1 MPSLH
6 HVNADKPT
14 LSGAGAPWLG
24 LVQWGQTQ
32 PRPLLTFARLLTA
45 SLPLVPEPVAG
56 FRLAWHPIIS
66 YLRFD
71 DNGLRYRILVC
82 QGGRSGRFGRP
93 PSTLA
98 ECQRAAIDQLTA
110 MLASLWRQV
119 IPKVRG
125 ACCHRVDRLR
135 RRRAADCVFHR
146 ITPDNSIE
154 GS

>member
-45 SLPLVPEPVAG
+45 SLPLVPEPVARVSVIQVTYRAVLVG
-56 FRLAWHPIIS
+56 RLAWHPIIS

-119 IPKVRG
+119 IAQGTESMLPPR
-125 ACCHRVDRLR
+125 
-135 RRRAADCVFHR
+135 
-146 ITPDNSIE
+146 
-154 GS
+154 